1 MVRECDED
9 NIIFSLIFIID
20 AEHIFKKSWDK
31 IHVEAVILIVMLWW
45 SFARDYI
52 LNNKIIFLPF
62 IFDGYNMASVFCPK
76 LWYCLFSVQKS
87 NKFSEGKSFV
97 SS

>member
-45 SFARDYI
+45 SF
-52 LNNKIIFLPF
+52 
-62 IFDGYNMASVFCPK
+62 DGD
-76 LWYCLFSVQKS
+76 
-87 NKFSEGKSFV
+87 
-97 SS
+97 